1 MVRWLAR
8 RGRWSPDPG
17 GYPPGPVREL
27 ATATPASPT
36 TLVSRVAFLVVDIE
50 TTGLNPRR
58 DHVLSVGWVPVTAG
72 EVQLS
77 GACEVLARPP
87 SGVGVGESATVHGL
101 TDDRLA
107 SASTL
112 ADVLP
117 ALLAALQ
124 GRVLLAH
131 HAPIELGFLAV
142 AARAAYAAR
151 LPLTVVDTLS
161 LQQRLVVGP
170 HGEVA
175 PGLLRLNDARRHFGL
190 PRYSAHRALTDAI
203 ATGELLLAQVAELG
217 HRLGREP
224 TLADLK
230 PIRRH

>member
-1 MVRWLAR
+1 MPRWLPR
-8 RGRWSPDPG
+8 RDRPADPRA
-17 GYPPGPVREL
+17 YPAGPVRDL
-27 ATATPASPT
+27 AAAPPARSTAT
-36 TLVSRVAFLVVDIE
+36 VSCVDFLAVDIE

-58 DHVLSVGWVPVTAG
+58 DHVLAVGWVPVTAG
-72 EVQLS
+72 QVQLD
-77 GACEVLARPP
+77 GAREVLVRPP
-87 SGVGVGESATVHGL
+87 SGVGVGDSATVHGL

-117 ALLAALQ
+117 DLLTALQ

-142 AARAAYAAR
+142 ASHEAYGAR
-151 LPLTVVDTLS
+151 LPLTTVDTLAV
-161 LQQRLVVGP
+161 QHRLVVGV
-170 HGEVA
+170 HGEVP

-203 ATGELLLAQVAELG
+203 ATGELLLAQAAELG
-217 HRLGREP
+217 HRSGREP
-224 TLADLK
+224 TLADLS
-230 PIRRH
+230 PIRRR